1 MKIEFTNKVLEEFLK
16 KSEVL
21 EELKVEIREQRGQ
34 KGYAVLRVD
43 SLAGAI
49 SWDDS
54 KKGSNYWLSIYDS
67 YKKRRDNLN
76 ESLDNGASIITIRK
90 SEYDSLIKDREEL
103 NRMKNPLQFS
113 KFSSTKE

>member
-34 KGYAVLRVD
+34 KDFVVLYVK
-43 SLAGAI
+43 SLLEAI
-49 SWDDS
+49 SWSDS
-54 KKGSNYWLSIYDS
+54 KKGYSYWSSIHDS
-67 YKKRRDNLN
+67 YKKHRDNLN
-76 ESLDNGASIITIRK
+76 DSLDNGACIITMRK

-103 NRMKNPLQFS
+103 NRMKTPLIS
-113 KFSSTKE
+113 

>member
-21 EELKVEIREQRGQ
+21 EELKVEIREQRGR
-34 KGYAVLRVD
+34 GCEVIHVN
-43 SLAGAI
+43 SLLAAI
-49 SWDDS
+49 SWSDS
-54 KKGSNYWLSIYDS
+54 KKGYNYWLSIHDS
-67 YKKRRDNLN
+67 YKKHRDNLN
-76 ESLDNGASIITIRK
+76 DSLDNGAGIVTIRK

-113 KFSSTKE
+113 RFSSTKE

>member
-34 KGYAVLRVD
+34 KDYAVLRVN
-43 SLAGAI
+43 SLLAAI
-49 SWDDS
+49 SWSDS
-54 KKGSNYWLSIYDS
+54 KKGYNYWLSIHDS
-67 YKKRRDNLN
+67 YKKHRDLS
-76 ESLDNGASIITIRK
+76 ESGARVITIRK

-113 KFSSTKE
+113 RFSSTKE